1 MILILAKH
9 EVEKQR
15 EPGKEQTVADLQQEM
30 MEHHKVVLKC
40 LLKKNP
46 PGDPKIQY
54 FGLCTR
60 KYLGVCLLQCISL
73 AFGSHMVC

>member
-46 PGDPKIQY
+46 PGDPKDSVPESIWVCVY
-54 FGLCTR
+54 YSV
-60 KYLGVCLLQCISL
+60 YL
-73 AFGSHMVC
+73 